1 MTIFAFFLQEFL
13 LHMCSIFFES
23 LLYLFPSLISSF
35 KKNYL
40 ILSLPT
46 HFLLVSLLSFFFFL
60 WRTVNSFI
68 QLKTEV
74 LYDPAIPVLGI
85 YPVKTIIRKDI
96 CTLVLAA
103 ALFTTA
109 KTWKQPKHP
118 STSDWTKKVWCI
130 LIYTM
135 EYYSAVKNEIMP
147 FAAVWVYLEIILI
160 EVSQTNSIYRL
171 YV

>member
-1 MTIFAFFLQEFL
+1 MQ
-13 LHMCSIFFES
+13 
-23 LLYLFPSLISSF
+23 P
-35 KKNYL
+35 
-40 ILSLPT
+40 
-46 HFLLVSLLSFFFFL
+46 L
-60 WRTVNSFI
+60 WRTVNSFT

-85 YPVKTIIRKDI
+85 YPGKTIIRKDT
-96 CTLVLAA
+96 CTLVLATT
-103 ALFTTA
+103 LFTIA

-147 FAAVWVYLEIILI
+147 FAAVWVDLEIIPI
-160 EVSQTNSIYRL
+160 EVSQTNSIYCL